1 MVKSSIRW
9 LLLQVPFHFRSTKW
23 WPELADRSKRTCKHR
38 QTPAPRTGSSCR
50 WHVWHRA
57 SGCLTLMYVLW
68 PVGAVSR
75 RATRCNFPAKQ
86 KLQETLSCTNT
97 DVVNAVPIEKGGGS
111 VLWGLMWKRIGRPTP
126 LLVVLSYPGSAL
138 WPNSE
143 PFSWV
148 FVFVLSL
155 HTLTHS
161 YILMQVSAEPRSHT
175 YSKVFMWTKMTF
187 ENLFKGAGCKWFI
200 IL

>member
-1 MVKSSIRW
+1 
-9 LLLQVPFHFRSTKW
+9 
-23 WPELADRSKRTCKHR
+23 
-38 QTPAPRTGSSCR
+38 
-50 WHVWHRA
+50 
-57 SGCLTLMYVLW
+57 MYVLW

-138 WPNSE
+138 
-143 PFSWV
+143 
-148 FVFVLSL
+148 
-155 HTLTHS
+155 
-161 YILMQVSAEPRSHT
+161 
-175 YSKVFMWTKMTF
+175 
-187 ENLFKGAGCKWFI
+187 
-200 IL
+200 